1 VRRPFR
7 DGIPHGVHNGGRDT
21 TLVRVRT
28 TQTLKGPLTVATAV
42 TVVWVLGLV
51 VLLASGVDRE
61 VRAVASQAAIMSTA
75 LVSSL
80 LCWWRASRSEGR
92 RRRAWILLGAAGI
105 TGLTG
110 NVVAA
115 VSDAEDVA
123 EIALLCA
130 LLIGIAALLSFP
142 DRALERPQMVRML
155 LDGVVVGGSVLF
167 VSALVV
173 FPALTNDTSTWDL
186 ARMVSLALPV
196 VDAVL
201 ATFAVLLIMRSVGP
215 DRVPLAL
222 VGLSFTMYAVA
233 DLSYAVVDSARGFEF
248 GTVADLGWVIGYAL
262 GGVAACHPA
271 GSGRTSS
278 TAVRDDREGSPVA
291 GTVVTFC
298 LFIAAAVVQIQGS
311 LAVISGLAIA
321 LWFMVISAVAIRQI
335 SLVVANERL
344 RRDLEIRV
352 DERTEELA
360 DLTRTTQLTL
370 TSVGE
375 GIYGVDRE
383 GVITFVNPAGARSLG
398 LRPEN
403 LVGLHAHDHLHA
415 FGDDG
420 VPYPYSGCYIHEAIA
435 QGVTVNSEEDLYR
448 RADGA
453 VIPVEV
459 TASPVVDDGRVT
471 GAVVVFRDV
480 TQRREIDRMKSEF
493 ISVISHELRTPLT
506 SIKGAIG
513 LVAGGATGDIAPEAR
528 RLLGIAGDSVD
539 RLTRLINDILE
550 VERLGSGADPLELID
565 VPLEKVVRSA
575 VEQTETLA
583 TQAGIT
589 VEVEDVPG
597 VVTADVDRIVQTLVN
612 LIGNAV
618 KFTDRG
624 GRVTVGARP
633 TGVFLE
639 VAVRD
644 TGRGIPTDRLESI
657 FGRFE
662 QVDSSDARE
671 KGGTGLGLAIS
682 RNIVSQHGGRIWAES
697 TPGVGSTFLF
707 TLPSAE
713 SLVSPDLD

>member
-1 VRRPFR
+1 M
-7 DGIPHGVHNGGRDT
+7 
-21 TLVRVRT
+21 RT

-42 TVVWVLGLV
+42 TVVWVLGLA
-51 VLLASGVDRE
+51 VLFAFGPDAEFNALASPV
-61 VRAVASQAAIMSTA
+61 AIMVTA
-75 LVSSL
+75 LTTAV
-80 LCWWRASRSEGR
+80 LCFRRSGRSVGR
-92 RRRAWILLGAAGI
+92 RRRAWLLLGVAGLI
-105 TGLTG
+105 GLSANVLSALIG
-110 NVVAA
+110 NDSLSEIGLLLALVVGVAA
-115 VSDAEDVA
+115 LV
-123 EIALLCA
+123 
-130 LLIGIAALLSFP
+130 SFP
-142 DRALERPQMVRML
+142 NQALDRPQLVRTL

-167 VSALVV
+167 VSALIV
-173 FPALTNDTSTWDL
+173 FPDITNEESAWDV
-186 ARMVSLALPV
+186 ARLVSIALPV
-196 VDAVL
+196 MDAVL

-215 DRVPLAL
+215 DRIPLVL
-222 VGLSFTMYAVA
+222 VGMSFVIYAVA
-233 DLSYAVVDSARGFEF
+233 DISYAVGESSGGFQF
-248 GTVADLGWVIGYAL
+248 GSVVDLGWVLGYAL
-262 GGVAACHPA
+262 IGVAACHPA
-271 GSGRTSS
+271 GSGTV
-278 TAVRDDREGSPVA
+278 AGVREDATEEREGSPVA

-321 LWFMVISAVAIRQI
+321 LWFMVITAVAIRQI

-344 RRDLEIRV
+344 RHDLEVRV
-352 DERTEELA
+352 EERTEELA

-403 LVGLHAHDHLHA
+403 LVGLHAHDQLHA
-415 FGDDG
+415 VQDDG
-420 VPYPYSGCYIHEAIA
+420 TPYPYSGCYIHEAIE

-453 VIPVEV
+453 IVPVEV

-550 VERLGSGADPLELID
+550 VERLGSGADPLEVVD

-575 VEQTETLA
+575 VEQTEALA

-589 VEVEDVPG
+589 IEVEDVPG

-624 GRVTVGARP
+624 GRVTVSARP
-633 TGVFLE
+633 TGVFYE

-644 TGRGIPTDRLESI
+644 TGRGIPQDRLESI

-682 RNIVSQHGGRIWAES
+682 RNIVSRHGGRIWAES
-697 TPGVGSTFLF
+697 TAGVGSTFLF

-713 SLVSPDLD
+713 SLVSTQLD

>member
-1 VRRPFR
+1 MWVLALALLFAFGSDADFNALASPVA
-7 DGIPHGVHNGGRDT
+7 IMVT
-21 TLVRVRT
+21 A
-28 TQTLKGPLTVATAV
+28 LTTAV
-42 TVVWVLGLV
+42 
-51 VLLASGVDRE
+51 
-61 VRAVASQAAIMSTA
+61 
-75 LVSSL
+75 
-80 LCWWRASRSEGR
+80 LCFRRSSRSRGR
-92 RRRAWILLGAAGI
+92 RRRAWLLLGVAGLI
-105 TGLTG
+105 GLSANVLSALIG
-110 NVVAA
+110 NDSLSEIGLLLALVVGVAA
-115 VSDAEDVA
+115 MV
-123 EIALLCA
+123 
-130 LLIGIAALLSFP
+130 SFP
-142 DRALERPQMVRML
+142 NQALDRPQLVRTL
-155 LDGVVVGGSVLF
+155 LDGIVVGGSVLF
-167 VSALVV
+167 VSALIV
-173 FPALTNDTSTWDL
+173 FPDITNEESAWDV
-186 ARMVSLALPV
+186 ARLVSIALPV
-196 VDAVL
+196 MDAVL

-215 DRVPLAL
+215 DRIPLVL
-222 VGLSFTMYAVA
+222 VGMSFVIYAVA
-233 DLSYAVVDSARGFEF
+233 DISYAVGESSGGFQF
-248 GTVADLGWVIGYAL
+248 GSVVDLGWVLGYAL
-262 GGVAACHPA
+262 IGVAACHPA
-271 GSGRTSS
+271 GSG
-278 TAVRDDREGSPVA
+278 TAVTGRGDATEEREGSPVA

-321 LWFMVISAVAIRQI
+321 LWFMVITAVAVRQI

-344 RRDLEIRV
+344 RRDLEVRV
-352 DERTEELA
+352 EERTEELA

-403 LVGLHAHDHLHA
+403 LVGLHAHDQLHA
-415 FGDDG
+415 VQDDG
-420 VPYPYSGCYIHEAIA
+420 TPFPYAGCYIHEAID

-453 VIPVEV
+453 LIPVEV

-575 VEQTETLA
+575 VEQTEALA
-583 TQAGIT
+583 TQADIT
-589 VEVEDVPG
+589 IEVEDVPG
-597 VVTADVDRIVQTLVN
+597 IVTADVDRIVQTLVN

-618 KFTDRG
+618 KFTERG

-644 TGRGIPTDRLESI
+644 TGRGIPLDRLESI

-682 RNIVSQHGGRIWAES
+682 RNIVSRHGGRIWAES

-713 SLVSPDLD
+713 IPVSPQLD